1 MSEQEPYPRFY
12 VHKTIEQWIIVR
24 MGDSHVIFS
33 PTMSSA
39 PAWQEWHSWHEKN
52 VKDGYWVEITY
63 ADMRPPKPT
72 SPTPVKPRRSLQQV
86 RLYLPTH
93 DRVGWM
99 MARLGDKFMM
109 LSEWTSEFQ
118 LKDWT
123 TNEDRQVELGAFLE
137 IPYPN
142 LRPTREVDDL
152 RAEVKEKVRLIEDL
166 RAEMD
171 SESLNVQT
179 LEAKLKHSQQKLDE
193 AEKTIKSLN
202 QGWMDRDNLI
212 DGLQK
217 QVDSLTANN
226 TALGEELARV
236 TSDRNYLRDKTA
248 EKEQTIQELGKDLDR
263 SLKSL
268 REDLKGRDDTIAL
281 LNKKVVEQADQI
293 RTMQSLA
300 GAPWSYVDSLPKTD
314 IAGNPVVWSTN
325 GPVAQMKTNESLK
338 FTPIPANEVDM
349 VDLRELQRQVTD
361 LIIRFDQFRQYSIS
375 RETRLAARVE
385 KLEEKFRDNT
395 LETPYV
401 CKDGKIVR
409 SEDGI
414 D

>member
-1 MSEQEPYPRFY
+1 MSEQEPRLQLY
-12 VHKTIEQWIIVR
+12 VSAGSKFNWVIARIGQQCIALGVYTGSFNVTSW
-24 MGDSHVIFS
+24 SH
-33 PTMSSA
+33 A
-39 PAWQEWHSWHEKN
+39 
-52 VKDGYWVEITY
+52 
-63 ADMRPPKPT
+63 
-72 SPTPVKPRRSLQQV
+72 
-86 RLYLPTH
+86 
-93 DRVGWM
+93 
-99 MARLGDKFMM
+99 
-109 LSEWTSEFQ
+109 
-118 LKDWT
+118 
-123 TNEDRQVELGAFLE
+123 EDRRVRHGAYRE
-137 IPYPN
+137 IPLTSLP
-142 LRPTREVDDL
+142 PTRELDDL

-179 LEAKLKHSQQKLDE
+179 LEAKLKHSQEKLDE

-202 QGWMDRDNLI
+202 QGWMNRDNLI
-212 DGLQK
+212 DGLRRE
-217 QVDSLTANN
+217 VEHLTTSNK
-226 TALGEELARV
+226 ALSEELGRV

-248 EKEQTIQELGKDLDR
+248 EKEQTIQEPGKDLDR

-268 REDLKGRDDTIAL
+268 REDLKGRDGTIAL
-281 LNKKVVEQADQI
+281 LNKKIVEQADQI
-293 RTMQSLA
+293 RALQGLT
-300 GAPWSYVDSLPKTD
+300 GHPWSYVDSLPKTD

-338 FTPIPANEVDM
+338 FAPMPANDVDM

-401 CKDGKIVR
+401 RKDGKIVR